1 MPGIDAVV
9 ITGTSCAGKT
19 TVALELANRLPA
31 PCALIHLDDV
41 RAQIVAGALS
51 VWSPFP
57 PTAAALDQWATAI
70 DICGD
75 AARRYQGRGW
85 SCVIDAPGIYLDD
98 NPWPPFRHSAW
109 AGALHGIDWTLVVLH
124 PTLEEVERRASV
136 RRGEPAAG
144 DPRLAGMHAAM
155 DAWRGHPGAIVV
167 DPTGLDV
174 ARSADAI
181 LRALDSVP
189 AAGGQLPSG

>member
-1 MPGIDAVV
+1 MLGVDAVV

-19 TVALELANRLPA
+19 TVAVELANRLPE
-31 PCALIHLDDV
+31 PCALIHLDNV

-57 PTAAALDQWATAI
+57 PTQAALDQWATAI

-75 AARRYQGRGW
+75 AARRYKDRGW
-85 SCVIDAPGIYLDD
+85 SCIIDAPGIYLDD
-98 NPWPPFRHSAW
+98 NPWPPFRHAAW
-109 AGALHGIDWTLVVLH
+109 EKALAGVDWTMVVLH
-124 PTLEEVERRASV
+124 PTLEEVERRASL

-144 DPRLAGMHAAM
+144 DRRLAAMHAAM
-155 DAWRGHPGAIVV
+155 AAWRDHPGATVV

-181 LRALDSVP
+181 VEALEARP
-189 AAGGQLPSG
+189 AVGS